1 MMKHRMLTTLCPL
14 SPSRL
19 LLCALLTVLPAAC
32 TQRMQPT
39 QPDAP
44 PPPIPPADL
53 PALLGQT
60 ITVEGEAQN
69 WKVGPAIN
77 TGTYLYW
84 IDLLGEWPETLQGRR
99 LRVTGTLIER
109 HDLPVFIP
117 RDDELP
123 IAGIPVPE
131 GTDLHKASH
140 RYLLT
145 HATWSLL
152 PSMPWKRVSLSLI
165 AASSRVESKMYT
177 AS

>member
-1 MMKHRMLTTLCPL
+1 MRATDRTPRRLHAPHATGTARCTT
-14 SPSRL
+14 
-19 LLCALLTVLPAAC
+19 A
-32 TQRMQPT
+32 
-39 QPDAP
+39 
-44 PPPIPPADL
+44 PIPPADL

-84 IDLLGEWPETLQGRR
+84 IDRLLEWPEPLQGRR

-117 RDDELP
+117 REGEPP

-140 RYLLT
+140 RYFLT
-145 HATWSLL
+145 NVTWSRA
-152 PSMPWKRVSLSLI
+152 PTR
-165 AASSRVESKMYT
+165 R
-177 AS
+177 